1 MTGPQDSESNLAPI
15 SLWALEGNKD
25 PTTLIQLFAARGL
38 SEDTGVNR
46 QAQAS
51 RPGICPGAA
60 LMRVAL
66 LDDCILVPKGQ

>member
-25 PTTLIQLFAARGL
+25 PTTLVQFFTARGL
-38 SEDTGVNR
+38 SEDTGASR
-46 QAQAS
+46 QPQAS
-51 RPGICPGAA
+51 HPGICLGAA
-60 LMRVAL
+60 LRRVAS